1 MKNLE
6 LIDATGCM
14 GGVKKLSFGLPVPA
28 ISHVPDISLKLQNGR
43 APYWGSASYTTH
55 SFCHP
60 HCSLCSVCF
69 RSPYYLPVC
78 LFIHLFIP
86 WHHQTLSA
94 CPAVSTA
101 HLISSWLNSSLSICS
116 YKLFDFYYFILSLS
130 SFQSSYLTH
139 SGFSIG
145 QYNYCK

>member
-14 GGVKKLSFGLPVPA
+14 GGVKKLSFGLPVAA

-101 HLISSWLNSSLSICS
+101 HFISSWLNSSLSFAATS
-116 YKLFDFYYFILSLS
+116 SLTSTISFFPSPPS
-130 SFQSSYLTH
+130 SLHIWLIVVSV
-139 SGFSIG
+139 
-145 QYNYCK
+145 

>member
-14 GGVKKLSFGLPVPA
+14 GGVKKLSFGLPVAA

-86 WHHQTLSA
+86 WHHQTFCMS
-94 CPAVSTA
+94 CC
-101 HLISSWLNSSLSICS
+101 LNSTFHLFLAKFITLICS

-139 SGFSIG
+139 CGFSIG